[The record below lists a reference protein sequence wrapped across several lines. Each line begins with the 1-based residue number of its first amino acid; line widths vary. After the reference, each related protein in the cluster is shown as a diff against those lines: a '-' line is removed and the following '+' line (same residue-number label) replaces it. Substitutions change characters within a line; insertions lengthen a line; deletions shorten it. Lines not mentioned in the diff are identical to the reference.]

1 MTKWVLFA
9 VLTLSFAITMMGCA
23 PTYVGGGGGVS
34 SHQAPESPDRRTS
47 ELRDYI
53 SIIRQYDLAPPR
65 NPFITF
71 QNSTNQSIKLQLS
84 GGTAYTLAPNS
95 ASTVEFAP
103 GSFGYEA
110 QIAGFPPLAGQA
122 TFETNTDYSWVFSY
136 TRP

>member
-1 MTKWVLFA
+1 MRKWVFFSVLVLVFA
-9 VLTLSFAITMMGCA
+9 VTMMGCA
-23 PTYVGGGGGVS
+23 PTSMGGGGGVS

-53 SIIRQYDLAPPR
+53 TVIRQYDLSPPK
-65 NPFITF
+65 NPSIAL

-84 GGTAYTLAPNS
+84 GGTSLVLNPSS
-95 ASTVEFAP
+95 ARTIEFSP

-122 TFETNTDYSWVFSY
+122 TFMVNTDYLWVFSY